1 MTEPLVSVVI
11 PLYNAEEWIAA
22 TIRCVL
28 EQTVDTGTLDI
39 IVVDNGS
46 TDRGVENA
54 RETLE
59 RGNMPFEI
67 VATGE
72 NRGPSFARNA
82 GWRRSR
88 APWIQFLDSDDLLL
102 PDKVSLQLAAALAAP
117 SDVAAVYSEWQSFEQ
132 RGGEQTGSEWN
143 PVPPLRSPRLGGDT
157 VLNLLKDENFVH
169 TGSQLFRSA
178 WLAKAGGFDERHWLI
193 EDVDLNLRL
202 SMAGG
207 RFLHAAAGRPLFLYR
222 RRGSSL
228 SRHKRLDFLM
238 GCVRNLKLA
247 ESYWRENGLATPQ
260 RTEFLLASYESLL
273 HGLAPVDNDA
283 FEELLGHVL
292 SLSPEWLPSQPGMQW
307 LSRCVG
313 YRAAER
319 LAIRYRQLKGR
330 LRSATAGPAAI

>member
-1 MTEPLVSVVI
+1 MTGLLVSVVI

-22 TIRCVL
+22 TIRGVL
-28 EQTVDTGTLDI
+28 DQTVEPGTLDV

-46 TDRGVENA
+46 TDRGVEIA
-54 RETLE
+54 KETLE
-59 RGNMPFEI
+59 RGNAAFEI
-67 VATGE
+67 IPIGE

-102 PDKVSLQLAAALAAP
+102 PDKVSLQLAAALAATP
-117 SDVAAVYSEWQSFEQ
+117 EVAAIYSEWQSFEQ
-132 RGGEQTGSEWN
+132 TGGEWN
-143 PVPPLRSPRLGGDT
+143 PVPPVRSPQLGDDA
-157 VLNLLKDENFVH
+157 VLNLLQDENFIH
-169 TGSQLFRSA
+169 TGSQLFNTQ
-178 WLAKAGGFDERHWLI
+178 WLGKVGGFDERHWLI
-193 EDVDLNLRL
+193 EDVDLNVRL
-202 SMAGG
+202 AMSGG

-222 RRGSSL
+222 RRGASL
-228 SRHKRLDFLM
+228 SRRRRLDFLT
-238 GCVRNLKLA
+238 GCIRNLKLA
-247 ESYWRENGLATPQ
+247 ETWWRERGMVTPA

-292 SLSPEWLPSQPGMQW
+292 SLSPEWQPSQSAMHW

-313 YRAAER
+313 YPAAER

-330 LRSATAGPAAI
+330 LRPAAI